1 VPHLSGRIQEDSDMA
16 AITAGLVKELRD
28 KTGAGMMDCKKALVE
43 TDGDIEA
50 AVDFLRKNGLA
61 AAAKKS
67 GRVASEGLVGVGTNG
82 KAGAVVEINAE
93 TDFVARNQDFQDFV
107 TAVANIMLEKEC
119 SMEEATN
126 APFPGT
132 ERTVGEQLTHNI
144 ATIGENMSM
153 RRGETLSV
161 DEGCVVSY
169 VHNALSGGLG
179 KIGVLVALES
189 SGDAAALEALGKQI
203 AMHVAA
209 ARPES
214 LSIDDIA
221 PEALERERSVLV
233 DQAKASGKPDNI
245 IEKMVEG
252 RLRKYYEEVVLME
265 QAFVID
271 TDLKVSKVIENA
283 SNDVGAPVKLT
294 GFVRFELGEG
304 IEKSEADFAA
314 EVAATLNT

>member
-1 VPHLSGRIQEDSDMA
+1 MA
-16 AITAGLVKELRD
+16 EITASLVKELRE

-43 TDGDIEA
+43 TGGNVEE

-67 GRVASEGLVGVGTNG
+67 GRVASEGLIGVATKDG
-82 KAGAVVEINAE
+82 AGSVVEINAE
-93 TDFVARNQDFQDFV
+93 TDFVARNDDFQAFV
-107 TAVANIMLEKEC
+107 SAVAGIMLDHGDNFE
-119 SMEEATN
+119 SVAN
-126 APFPGT
+126 AAFPGT

-153 RRGETLSV
+153 RRGQSLSV
-161 DEGCVVSY
+161 DQGCVVSY

-189 SGDAAALEALGKQI
+189 NGDHVALEQLGRQI

-209 ARPES
+209 ARPEA
-214 LSIDDIA
+214 LSVDSIA

-233 DQAKASGKPDNI
+233 EQAKASGKPDNI

-252 RLRKYYEEVVLME
+252 RLRKYYEEVALME
-265 QAFVID
+265 QTFVID
-271 TDLKVSKVIENA
+271 NETKMAKVVENA
-283 SNDVGAPVKLT
+283 AKEIGTPIALT
-294 GFVRFELGEG
+294 GFVRYELGEG

>member
-1 VPHLSGRIQEDSDMA
+1 MA
-16 AITAGLVKELRD
+16 EITASLVKELRE

-43 TDGDIEA
+43 TGGNVEE

-67 GRVASEGLVGVGTNG
+67 GRVASEGLIGVATKDG
-82 KAGAVVEINAE
+82 AGSVVEINAE
-93 TDFVARNQDFQDFV
+93 TDFVARNNDFQAFV
-107 TAVANIMLEKEC
+107 SAVAGIMLDHGDNFE
-119 SMEEATN
+119 SVAN
-126 APFPGT
+126 AAFPGT

-153 RRGETLSV
+153 RRGQSLSV
-161 DEGCVVSY
+161 DQGSVVSY

-189 SGDAAALEALGKQI
+189 NGDHAALEQLGRQI

-209 ARPES
+209 ARPEA
-214 LSIDDIA
+214 LSVDSIA

-233 DQAKASGKPDNI
+233 EQAKASGKPDNI

-252 RLRKYYEEVVLME
+252 RLRKYYEEVALME
-265 QAFVID
+265 QTFVID
-271 TDLKVSKVIENA
+271 NETKMAKVVENA
-283 SNDVGAPVKLT
+283 AKEIGTPIALT
-294 GFVRFELGEG
+294 GFVRYELGEG